1 MPEKLKRIL
10 QNKNWRSWKKS
21 DWLLLALAGV
31 LLLVIALPAES
42 NATAEKAYNTAQGE
56 KETSGG
62 SGRTASGDSGGT
74 ASGSRTSEEGEQE
87 YVQYL
92 ERKLEDILMQM
103 DGVGRVDVMITVL
116 DGGEQIVEKDQKTTF
131 SSTSERDSGGG
142 ERSVTEQAGEDSTV
156 YVETADKKYPYVQ
169 KETLPTVA
177 GVVVVAEGG
186 GNPAAVSE
194 ISESVQALLKV
205 EPHRIRVVKM
215 CSREESE

>member
-21 DWLLLALAGV
+21 DWLLLALAGI
-31 LLLVIALPAES
+31 LLLVIALPVES
-42 NATAEKAYNTAQGE
+42 GDGTAEKAYNTAQGE

-74 ASGSRTSEEGEQE
+74 ASGSQTSEEGEQE

-92 ERKLEDILMQM
+92 EKKLENILMQM
-103 DGVGRVDVMITVL
+103 DGVGRVDVMITVS
-116 DGGEQIVEKDQKTTF
+116 DGGEQIVEKDKKTTS
-131 SSTSERDSGGG
+131 SSTGERDSGGG

-156 YVETADKKYPYVQ
+156 YVETADEKYPYVQ

-194 ISESVQALLKV
+194 DF
-205 EPHRIRVVKM
+205 RVRAGIIKGGTA
-215 CSREESE
+215 

>member
-21 DWLLLALAGV
+21 DWLLLALAGI
-31 LLLVIALPAES
+31 LLLVIALPVES
-42 NATAEKAYNTAQGE
+42 GDGTAEKAYNTAQGE

-62 SGRTASGDSGGT
+62 SGRTASGSQ
-74 ASGSRTSEEGEQE
+74 TSEEGEQE

-92 ERKLEDILMQM
+92 EKKLENILMQM
-103 DGVGRVDVMITVL
+103 DGVGRVDVMITVS
-116 DGGEQIVEKDQKTTF
+116 DGGEQIVEKDKKTTS
-131 SSTSERDSGGG
+131 SSTGERDSGGG

-156 YVETADKKYPYVQ
+156 YVETADEKYPYVQ

-177 GVVVVAEGG
+177 GVVVGAEGG
-186 GNPAAVSE
+186 GNPAAGSE

>member
-1 MPEKLKRIL
+1 M
-10 QNKNWRSWKKS
+10 
-21 DWLLLALAGV
+21 
-31 LLLVIALPAES
+31 IALPVES
-42 NATAEKAYNTAQGE
+42 GDGTAEKAYNTAQGE

-74 ASGSRTSEEGEQE
+74 ASGSQTSEEGEQE

-92 ERKLEDILMQM
+92 EKKLENILMQM
-103 DGVGRVDVMITVL
+103 DGVGRVDVMITVS
-116 DGGEQIVEKDQKTTF
+116 DGGEQIVEKDKKTTS
-131 SSTSERDSGGG
+131 SSTGERDSGGG

-156 YVETADKKYPYVQ
+156 YVETADEKYPYVQ

-177 GVVVVAEGG
+177 GGG

>member
-21 DWLLLALAGV
+21 DWLLLALAGI
-31 LLLVIALPAES
+31 LLLVIALPVES
-42 NATAEKAYNTAQGE
+42 GDGTAEKAYNTAQGE

-62 SGRTASGDSGGT
+62 SGRTASGSQ
-74 ASGSRTSEEGEQE
+74 TSEEGEQE

-92 ERKLEDILMQM
+92 EKKLENILMQM
-103 DGVGRVDVMITVL
+103 DGVGRVDVMITVS
-116 DGGEQIVEKDQKTTF
+116 DGGEQIVEKDKKTTS
-131 SSTSERDSGGG
+131 SSTGERDSGGG
-142 ERSVTEQAGEDSTV
+142 ERSVTEQAGEASTV
-156 YVETADKKYPYVQ
+156 YVETADEKYPYVQ